1 MGRSKIPQL
10 HCLRPVCK
18 NPELLLR
25 GIKKNCDNI
34 DILTKCHNLLEKIV
48 CDPVTQPCVD
58 KKCTSCPPLDMEA
71 INDCER
77 IDYYT
82 WKKDKYYKKV
92 LCEISGEKVYSM
104 TELQI
109 DNTCEHYY
117 QKQ

>member
-1 MGRSKIPQL
+1 M
-10 HCLRPVCK
+10 
-18 NPELLLR
+18 R

-48 CDPVTQPCVD
+48 CDSVTQPCVD
-58 KKCTSCPPLDMEA
+58 KKCTSCPSLDMEA